1 MDELGLLHLIVLPI
15 GLGLLGF
22 LEPCS
27 IGSSLLFVKFL
38 EGKSGTAKVSQTVL
52 FAATRAIF
60 IGTLGAAA
68 VFVGAAFAAY
78 QKTAWIVLGVAY
90 LALGLTLLAGRGA
103 WLSASLGTRVSA
115 LRGRRGSVAL
125 GLIFGL
131 NIPACAAPLLAALL
145 GMSAA
150 TGTSGVAIVSGF
162 VSLAFFGLALS
173 LPLVA
178 AVFFERARQFLE
190 RIARAAARFPKW
202 AGAVLIA
209 LGLWSIR
216 FGMAAEVSLT
226 RASTL

>member
-1 MDELGLLHLIVLPI
+1 MDDLGLLHLIVLPI

-22 LEPCS
+22 IEPCS

-38 EGKSGTAKVSQTVL
+38 EGKSGAAKVSQTVV

-68 VFVGAAFAAY
+68 VLIGAAFASY
-78 QKTAWIVLGVAY
+78 QKAAWVVLGVAY
-90 LALGLTLLAGRGA
+90 VALGLIILVGRGG
-103 WLSASLGTRVSA
+103 WFSAPVGMRLAA
-115 LRGRRGSVAL
+115 LTGRRGSVTL

-150 TGTSGVAIVSGF
+150 TGTSGLAIVSGF
-162 VSLAFFGLALS
+162 VSLGLFGLALS

-178 AVFFERARQFLE
+178 AVFLERARQFLE
-190 RIARAAARFPKW
+190 RIARAATRFPKW

-216 FGMAAEVSLT
+216 FGMAVEVSLD
-226 RASTL
+226 